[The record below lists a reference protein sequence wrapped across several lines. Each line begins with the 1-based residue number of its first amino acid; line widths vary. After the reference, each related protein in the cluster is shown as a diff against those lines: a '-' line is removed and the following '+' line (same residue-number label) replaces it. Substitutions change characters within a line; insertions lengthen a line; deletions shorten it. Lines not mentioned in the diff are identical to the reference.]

1 MFFSQRW
8 DCRSSCFIR
17 SGVAQ
22 HGSAAAQH
30 VQGMAPHG
38 ELVASLLA
46 VSDGT
51 HTVWQAYC
59 GLRTLAL
66 CSSHMCVGP
75 AGLTS
80 RARVQHKKQHG
91 S

>member
-1 MFFSQRW
+1 VFFSQRW

-46 VSDGT
+46 VRWYT
-51 HTVWQAYC
+51 HRVA
-59 GLRTLAL
+59 GVLRTLAL
-66 CSSHMCVGP
+66 CSSHTCVGP

-80 RARVQHKKQHG
+80 RARVQHEQQHG